1 MFLICVICILLGWQK
16 TQYNAFQCKTWVWG
30 NQTGN
35 ASSWH
40 EDFTSVRKQKVCLHV
55 HLAVVFCWGFERS
68 ILGFTVF
75 FGIHLLS
82 RGLWSREVSE
92 LKLIKHLKKDRNT
105 LPNAETRCFVS
116 IISHSHLFHITSVM
130 KTFPCYTD
138 LAGQLSACGP
148 CLFLQPPAAG
158 LRLEQSS
165 VSLDLPVAPRH
176 GYKDLAK

>member
-1 MFLICVICILLGWQK
+1 MSTCPFGMVFWYTWWYFAEGLK
-16 TQYNAFQCKTWVWG
+16 EAFWVLQC
-30 NQTGN
+30 
-35 ASSWH
+35 
-40 EDFTSVRKQKVCLHV
+40 
-55 HLAVVFCWGFERS
+55 
-68 ILGFTVF
+68 F